1 MSRAEAV
8 VPDGGRDGSSA
19 PGASFFSVPLS
30 TLGDPVAERIRA
42 DADREQRSI
51 NLIASASYSP
61 LALRQAEGSHLVNK
75 NASGWVGRR
84 SVANCEDADAIER
97 MAMERAQAIF
107 GGEAVN
113 VQALSATLANV
124 AVLRAMLKPGDRLL
138 AFGEMAG
145 GHISHGTPGHL
156 SGTGLDVS
164 TFGVDGRD
172 LIDLDDVRKTAKAS
186 RPRMIV
192 AGATSYPRRIDFEG
206 LRRIADETG
215 ALLFADIAHVAGL
228 IAAGLH
234 PNPVPIS
241 DVATSSTQKTLCGPR
256 NGGFTFSRRAHARA
270 IDEAIYP
277 GMQGPAPVHIIA
289 ARAVQLELVRR
300 PDFKTLMMQVLANA
314 TSLCDGLSEAQAALY
329 TGGTDTHLVVAD
341 VRSTPWM
348 PKDLIA
354 TFGAYGV
361 LANAVGLPPLPGDR
375 RGVGLRVGTVAMT
388 IRGFSR
394 SEFHELG
401 VLIGRILRSG
411 PGAPLDETIRRRLLT
426 RAVAHPVPS
435 FLSQET

>member
-1 MSRAEAV
+1 
-8 VPDGGRDGSSA
+8 VPGTISDGAGA
-19 PGASFFSVPLS
+19 PGASFFSASLS
-30 TLGDPVAERIRA
+30 ALRDPVAAHIRA

-84 SVANCEDADAIER
+84 SVANCEDVDAIER
-97 MAMERAQAIF
+97 IAIERAQAIF

-124 AVLRAMLKPGDRLL
+124 AVLRAVLKPGDRLL
-138 AFGEMAG
+138 AFGETAG

-156 SGTGLDVS
+156 SSIGLEV
-164 TFGVDGRD
+164 TAFGVGARD
-172 LIDLDDVRKTAKAS
+172 VIDLDDVRKAAKAS

-192 AGATSYPRRIDFEG
+192 AGATSYPRQIDFAG
-206 LRRIADETG
+206 LRQIADEVG

-234 PNPVPIS
+234 PNPVPFS
-241 DVATSSTQKTLCGPR
+241 DVATTSTQKTLCGPR
-256 NGGFTFSRRAHARA
+256 NGAFVFSRGEYARA
-270 IDEAIYP
+270 IDQAIYP

-300 PDFKTLMMQVLANA
+300 PEFKALMAQVLANA
-314 TSLCDGLSEAQAALY
+314 QSLCEGLQEADIALY

-341 VRSTPWM
+341 ARSTAWT

-361 LANAVGLPPLPGDR
+361 VANAVGLPPRSGDG
-375 RGVGLRVGTVAMT
+375 RGVGFRIGTVAMS
-388 IRGFSR
+388 IRGFSQSDFR
-394 SEFHELG
+394 ELG
-401 VLIGRILRSG
+401 AAIGRILGRG
-411 PGAPLDETIRRRLLT
+411 PNAPLDEPMRQRLL
-426 RAVAHPVPS
+426 AMALAHPVPS
-435 FLSQET
+435 FVSKES